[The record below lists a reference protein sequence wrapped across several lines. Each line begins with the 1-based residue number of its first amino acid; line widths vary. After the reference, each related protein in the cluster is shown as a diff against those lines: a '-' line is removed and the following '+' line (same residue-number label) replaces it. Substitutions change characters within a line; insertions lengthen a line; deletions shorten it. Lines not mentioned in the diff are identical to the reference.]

1 MSRDKKGIYVI
12 SFDIGTTGNK
22 TCLFEISDQIK
33 LVAGALAEYKL
44 YIGDNGGVEQSADEW
59 WTAMRESTKAV
70 LKKTKIDPD
79 DIKAIGFCSQMQGLV
94 LVDEEGNA
102 LRNPMSYMDTRGA
115 AQKEKYGKGIINIE
129 GLGLIKLLT
138 GLRLTAAAPASVKDP
153 IWRYKWVQDNEPEIF
168 KRVYKWLDVKEYL
181 IMRCTGR
188 AVMTEDSAFG
198 TFLYDLRKGKR
209 CWSEKLCKMYGVDIN
224 HLPEVVAAT
233 ELVGGLTEKAA
244 ADLGLSAGTAV
255 FASGGDAV
263 LLGVGAGAVNDGDT
277 HIYIGTS
284 GWISTVTRK
293 PRLDVVNMIA
303 SVIAAR
309 PGYYNFFAEQETA
322 GKCLEWAKD
331 HLALDEIDIYL
342 EKKKIT
348 DDPEAQYRSLY
359 DYLSAAASTVEPGCG
374 GVIFTPWLH
383 GNRCPFEDPNAR
395 GIFFNISLE
404 TGKRALLRALMEG
417 NVYHLRWMMEA
428 MEKTVKTAP
437 VIRFVGGGALSDL
450 SCQMLADVTGKI
462 IEVPESPQNA
472 GAVGAAVISALGLG
486 IIKDFS
492 SIKEYIPI
500 YKIFTPSKADKEI
513 YDKNYRLFKK
523 LYKANKKLFKEIN
536 G

>member
-1 MSRDKKGIYVI
+1 
-12 SFDIGTTGNK
+12 
-22 TCLFEISDQIK
+22 
-33 LVAGALAEYKL
+33 
-44 YIGDNGGVEQSADEW
+44 
-59 WTAMRESTKAV
+59 
-70 LKKTKIDPD
+70 
-79 DIKAIGFCSQMQGLV
+79 
-94 LVDEEGNA
+94 
-102 LRNPMSYMDTRGA
+102 
-115 AQKEKYGKGIINIE
+115 
-129 GLGLIKLLT
+129 
-138 GLRLTAAAPASVKDP
+138 
-153 IWRYKWVQDNEPEIF
+153 
-168 KRVYKWLDVKEYL
+168 
-181 IMRCTGR
+181 
-188 AVMTEDSAFG
+188 
-198 TFLYDLRKGKR
+198 
-209 CWSEKLCKMYGVDIN
+209 
-224 HLPEVVAAT
+224 
-233 ELVGGLTEKAA
+233 
-244 ADLGLSAGTAV
+244 
-255 FASGGDAV
+255 
-263 LLGVGAGAVNDGDT
+263 
-277 HIYIGTS
+277 
-284 GWISTVTRK
+284 
-293 PRLDVVNMIA
+293 MIA

-359 DYLSAAASTVEPGCG
+359 DYLSAAASTVESGCG

-417 NVYHLRWMMEA
+417 NVYHLRWMMDA

-462 IEVPESPQNA
+462 IEVPEAPQNA